1 MKKIIIGNWK
11 MNKTFSE
18 TSEFIEEL
26 KELYIENWTKIPDI
40 DFAIAAPYIY
50 LFRFPSSGGNIQ
62 WAAQDVSM
70 YDNGAKTGEISAQ
83 MLKDMSVKY
92 TIVGHSERREFFNET
107 DEIVNKKVKQL
118 LKEGIP
124 PVVCIGETLEQ
135 FEKGRTEEVLTSQIQ
150 KSLEGVDF
158 YNVIIA
164 YEPIWAIGTGKS
176 ATPEQAQKVCK
187 FIKEITNNQARV
199 LYGGS
204 VNPSNIAELM
214 AQESIDGALVG
225 GASLDVNTFLKIL
238 TMNK

>member
-18 TSEFIEEL
+18 TSQFIDVL
-26 KELYIENWTKIPDI
+26 QELYMENLSKIVDT

-50 LFRFPSSGGNIQ
+50 LFRFPSSGARFP

-83 MLKDMSVKY
+83 MLKDMGVTY

-107 DEIVNKKVKQL
+107 DEVVNKKIKQL
-118 LKEGIP
+118 LKQGIL
-124 PVVCIGETLEQ
+124 PVVCVGETLEQ
-135 FEKGRTEEVLTSQIQ
+135 FEKGQTEEVITNQLK
-150 KSLEGVDF
+150 KSLEGIDF
-158 YNVIIA
+158 FNVIIA

-176 ATPEQAQKVCK
+176 ATAEQAQKVCN
-187 FIKEITNNQARV
+187 FIKEITNNQAKV

-204 VNPSNIAELM
+204 VNPTNVAKILD
-214 AQESIDGALVG
+214 QESIDGALVG
-225 GASLDVNTFLKIL
+225 GASLDVHTFLKIL
-238 TMNK
+238 TLNK